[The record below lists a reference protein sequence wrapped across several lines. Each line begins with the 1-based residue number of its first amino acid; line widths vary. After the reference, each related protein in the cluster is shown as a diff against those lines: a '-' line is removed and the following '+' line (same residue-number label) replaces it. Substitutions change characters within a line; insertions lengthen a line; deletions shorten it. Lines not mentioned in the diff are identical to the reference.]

1 MLNDRLHRC
10 RRLRSRMLG
19 YRNSILRFRWS
30 TSMRIRRLGLLI
42 RLGSLTG
49 RLRLVRRRFR
59 SREPRYLQG
68 RITQLAKTISHIL

>member
-1 MLNDRLHRC
+1 
-10 RRLRSRMLG
+10 
-19 YRNSILRFRWS
+19 
-30 TSMRIRRLGLLI
+30 MRIRRLGLLI

-49 RLRLVRRRFR
+49 RLRLVHRRFR